1 MQMLPGIT
9 TSTAVLK
16 LDTVANIDTA
26 SGCSFANEFGVYVD
40 FRDIIHDHPNLR
52 EEFVNLSTQRCFL
65 CRIISISF
73 LRFGYIDH
81 TTSSC

>member
-52 EEFVNLSTQRCFL
+52 EEYRLAFYDLV
-65 CRIISISF
+65 ISITQ
-73 LRFGYIDH
+73 LVHADP
-81 TTSSC
+81 